1 MIKAV
6 IFDLNGVFLESY
18 LLSDRFQRDF
28 KVKNS
33 DFVQALKMIM
43 PVVRKPKAPSCFSL
57 FKPYLD
63 KWQINLNEQSFFK
76 YWFSGEHPVIELIAY
91 AKTLRQSWIKVFIL
105 SNNFKERTRYYKE
118 HFPDIFASVNRA
130 YFSWETGLV
139 KPDKQAFFLILQEN
153 HLKPNECLYFDNDRE
168 NVAAAQSIGI
178 QAFHYTRF
186 TSMKAI
192 LEKNNKKIIK

>member
-57 FKPYLD
+57 FKPYLNQ
-63 KWQINLNEQSFFK
+63 WGVNLNEQSFLK
-76 YWFSGEHPVIELIAY
+76 YWFSGERPVIKLIAY
-91 AKTLRQSWIKVFIL
+91 TKSLRGNRIKVFIL

-118 HFPDIFASVNRA
+118 HFPDIFASVNKA

-153 HLKPNECLYFDNDRE
+153 QVKPSECVYFDNDRK

-178 QAFHYTRF
+178 KAFHYTRF

-192 LEKNNKKIIK
+192 LEKTIRR